1 MPSIDRNGL
10 IIAYEVEY
18 VPVMDFGGLI
28 TADMINVAG
37 TDLSVILTDLQEY
50 VVYNISVRAY
60 TMVGG
65 GPYSDDVF
73 ERTFEDSKIIIFV

>member
-10 IIAYEVEY
+10 IIAYEVKY

-28 TADMINVAG
+28 TANMTNVIG
-37 TDLSVILTDLQEY
+37 TDLSVILEDLQEY

-65 GPYSDDVF
+65 GPYSDGVF